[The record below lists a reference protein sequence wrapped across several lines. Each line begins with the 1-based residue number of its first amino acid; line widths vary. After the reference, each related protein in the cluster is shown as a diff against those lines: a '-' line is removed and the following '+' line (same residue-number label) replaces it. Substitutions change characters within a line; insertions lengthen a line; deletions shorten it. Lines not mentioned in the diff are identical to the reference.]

1 MNMTTMKTTIRTL
14 ALVLCTGIL
23 GGGLAAAQPPAEPPP
38 RARPGNPAGLS
49 PVEVLNMLDAY
60 ALVQAESALELR
72 DGQYGEFVTRLK
84 RLQETRRRNQQDRN
98 RQIQELRRLT
108 QPRPQQPQAKQG
120 DDSVISERLK
130 ALKDH
135 DARAAAELSRAY
147 DALDEV
153 LDVRQQ
159 ARFRAFEENLE
170 RRKIDLLMR
179 ARRGAAGRQGQ

>member
-1 MNMTTMKTTIRTL
+1 MTKIIRPVAL
-14 ALVLCTGIL
+14 ALFAVVLT
-23 GGGLAAAQPPAEPPP
+23 GGLALAQTPAQEPA
-38 RARPGNPAGLS
+38 RGRPGNPAGLS

-60 ALVQAESALELR
+60 ALVQAESALELKES
-72 DGQYGEFVTRLK
+72 QYGEFVTRLK
-84 RLQETRRRNQQDRN
+84 KLQDTRRRNQQARN
-98 RQIQELRRLT
+98 RQVQELRRLT
-108 QPRPQQPQAKQG
+108 QPQAKPQ
-120 DDSVISERLK
+120 DDSVIAERLK
-130 ALKDH
+130 ALKEH
-135 DARAAAELSRAY
+135 DVRAAAELGRAY